1 MVKYWCKYVEF
12 DNDKN
17 NCLEVGYR
25 SLEGLITD
33 LLEDLTN
40 KESTTIKYVLREQHG
55 TEFTLNKA
63 DYTN

>member
-1 MVKYWCKYVEF
+1 MVTYWCKYVEV

-25 SLEGLITD
+25 SIEGLITD
-33 LLEDLTN
+33 LLEDITN
-40 KESTTIKYVLREQHG
+40 KESTTIQNVLREQHG
-55 TEFTLNKA
+55 TEFILNKT